1 MKIKNIPEIDKS
13 KSIKEVRVKINS
25 ILEKLE
31 KKDIDLEQSTL
42 DYQTLIQ
49 LNKKIEQLF
58 REKSKNIS
66 NLKKDKIND

>member
-13 KSIKEVRVKINS
+13 KSIKEVRDKINS

>member
-31 KKDIDLEQSTL
+31 KKRHRSRAINIGLSNANST
-42 DYQTLIQ
+42 
-49 LNKKIEQLF
+49 
-58 REKSKNIS
+58 
-66 NLKKDKIND
+66 